1 MTSMTLSIDQ
11 LRLSPLNVR
20 TNEADASATTA
31 LEASILAEGVLQ
43 SLSVHPMRGNT
54 KLYGVFAGGRRYR
67 SIRRLV
73 DRGDLPRDFS
83 VPVIVNEAADV
94 EIVARSLSE
103 NMLRRDLRSYETFAA
118 IVRERNLGH
127 TAEQIAARHGQELTW
142 VNRALR
148 LGDLAKPVF
157 EAFAAGRLSDEQVK
171 AYGATGDHEA
181 QRAAFEALSAG
192 PEHARTPA
200 AIRAWLRVDDREAGR
215 LLRFVGREAYLDA
228 GGAIERD
235 LFAEGEDE
243 SGIVTND
250 KLLRQ
255 LADEKI
261 ASLRED
267 TRARFGRPD
276 MRFLTRKPEGT
287 YGGPDWILHVNTPA
301 EGEPLP
307 EGDVVA
313 CVEIPENGEAEVSF
327 WWPDRKTM
335 LAATRKDSAD
345 KEPRSAPS
353 SRSAGRLKA
362 GSAIG
367 QQYDGARQQ
376 ADALI
381 KEEAG
386 LTAEGVQVMRS
397 IRRAIL
403 RGAIVQNAREGRT
416 LGRDYLV
423 WAQLR
428 MMLPTGTYPD
438 RPDQVGMRAIA
449 SGEAD
454 PDPARAQINE
464 IEAGKV
470 WQAAVRELQ
479 AEPFLTDSDLAAA
492 FQSFLDAPQKA
503 RDLAAA
509 VVAGIALERSL
520 EADAYIVRVHDVL
533 AVQARVAHVQGLRHW
548 WQPSA
553 AFLDLLPT
561 GERRAIAEPFVDEK
575 TYAAWA
581 KYKSAELTPLVL
593 RVVEGSAPVIRTM
606 NLKIAAAQWVHPLL
620 HFRTDAGV
628 RIAAE
633 LEAAE

>member
-20 TNEADASATTA
+20 TNESDASATTA

-43 SLSVHPMRGNT
+43 SLSVHPMRGSV

-73 DRGDLPRDFS
+73 DRGDLPRDFP

-103 NMLRRDLRSYETFAA
+103 NMLRRNLRSYETCAA

-127 TAEQIAARHGQELTW
+127 TPEQIAARHGQELTW

-157 EAFAAGRLSDEQVK
+157 EAFAAGRLSDEQVR
-171 AYGATGDHEA
+171 AFGATGDHER
-181 QRAAFEALSAG
+181 QLAAFEALSAG

-215 LLRFVGREAYLDA
+215 LLRFVGRDAYLAA
-228 GGAIERD
+228 GGSIERD

-255 LADEKI
+255 LADEKV
-261 ASLRED
+261 ANLRED
-267 TRARFGRPD
+267 TRARFGRPE
-276 MRFLTRKPEGT
+276 MRFISRKPEGT

-301 EGEPLP
+301 EGEQLP
-307 EGDVVA
+307 DGDVVA
-313 CVEIPENGEAEVSF
+313 CVEIPENGDAEVSF
-327 WWPDRKTM
+327 WWPDRKAM
-335 LAATRKDSAD
+335 LAATRKDSKD
-345 KEPRSAPS
+345 KEQRSAPS
-353 SRSAGRLKA
+353 TRSAGRLRA

-367 QQYDGARQQ
+367 QQCDGARQE

-403 RGAIVQNAREGRT
+403 RGAIVQ
-416 LGRDYLV
+416 D
-423 WAQLR
+423 
-428 MMLPTGTYPD
+428 
-438 RPDQVGMRAIA
+438 
-449 SGEAD
+449 
-454 PDPARAQINE
+454 ARAASPSSRSAS
-464 IEAGKV
+464 AGST
-470 WQAAVRELQ
+470 RRG
-479 AEPFLTDSDLAAA
+479 S
-492 FQSFLDAPQKA
+492 
-503 RDLAAA
+503 
-509 VVAGIALERSL
+509 RS
-520 EADAYIVRVHDVL
+520 
-533 AVQARVAHVQGLRHW
+533 W
-548 WQPSA
+548 SA
-553 AFLDLLPT
+553 AS
-561 GERRAIAEPFVDEK
+561 RR
-575 TYAAWA
+575 
-581 KYKSAELTPLVL
+581 
-593 RVVEGSAPVIRTM
+593 R
-606 NLKIAAAQWVHPLL
+606 
-620 HFRTDAGV
+620 
-628 RIAAE
+628 
-633 LEAAE
+633 